1 MYDFN
6 RNDIALNLINES
18 KNFSVSMKIMTRG
31 IGPNCL
37 VLKWPEKNQLLI
49 PGALY
54 IMRNTNTR

>member
-37 VLKWPEKNQLLI
+37 VLQWPEKN
-49 PGALY
+49 
-54 IMRNTNTR
+54 